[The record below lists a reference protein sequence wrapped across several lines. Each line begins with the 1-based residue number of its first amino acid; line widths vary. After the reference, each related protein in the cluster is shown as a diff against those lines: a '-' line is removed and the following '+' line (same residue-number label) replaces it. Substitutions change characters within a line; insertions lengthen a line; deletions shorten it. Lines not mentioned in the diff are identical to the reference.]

1 MYGIWLDWHRNRFLS
16 LIATCSQHGTIAS
29 SVTLAAAPVCLARVL
44 DLIVRIVH
52 VRGLETLE
60 RGSTIF

>member
-1 MYGIWLDWHRNRFLS
+1 MYGMWHDWYRDWFLS
-16 LIATCSQHGTIAS
+16 LIATCSQHGTIGS

-44 DLIVRIVH
+44 GLIVRIVH

-60 RGSTIF
+60 RGATMF